1 MANIII
7 PARHRADGEAHPFK
21 TLWETPAQ
29 MQVAFTE
36 FVRILAASFRDDAV
50 RDGHEFALR
59 HNTDAERKRRTA
71 IMDRW
76 YRTLRAE
83 GFGHVRAMDEL
94 SRALRAELDGAPYTM
109 PERNRVWAPGEA

>member
-7 PARHRADGEAHPFK
+7 PARHRADGETHPFK

-29 MQVAFTE
+29 MQRAFSE
-36 FVRILAASFRDDAV
+36 FVKILAGSFRADAA
-50 RDGHEFALR
+50 RDGDAFALR
-59 HNTDAERKRRTA
+59 HNTEAERKRRTA

-76 YRTLRAE
+76 YRALRAE

-94 SRALRAELDGAPYTM
+94 PLALRAELDGAPYTM